1 MAAIFASEYYQI
13 SFILILAAFAIPISR
28 KASVAE
34 IPILIILGILF
45 GPVLGVIDHQFAINL
60 MSSFGTVGIGLLG
73 LMIILYYES
82 HNINLRVLRR
92 HFWRIISLD
101 TVGIVVT
108 AIAAGLF
115 FSLLTGA
122 PFGIGFLFGAI
133 VSPTD
138 PVTIIPLF
146 RRINIKEDISGT
158 LIGESLFNDPLGII
172 LVTIAIVLIAPGA
185 STVSLFTTLAKPLGM
200 FAATFVYFLMQ
211 ISIPSVIGIAIGFS
225 VIYLN
230 KILNFENL
238 IVGLLLGIVILE
250 FTLLEAM
257 SITPF
262 PAIIAT
268 GAIVGNFSDKSIF
281 WNRETNFQ
289 ENLSFLSQAIIFLL
303 LGSMMTQQEMIN
315 YFFIGFALA
324 MVVIFLTRPMA
335 VFSSLSVIR
344 SNNSDT
350 PMNNRIRTFFSLV
363 GPRGVVSVVMSTVP
377 YVVGLANNIPI
388 LIQWG
393 PLINVSVSFVVLFSI
408 VLQTIYIPLISK
420 RLIGEPAAIQPEG
433 KAEGE

>member
-60 MSSFGTVGIGLLG
+60 MSQFGTVGIGLLG

-101 TVGIVVT
+101 TIGIVLT
-108 AIAAGLF
+108 AIVAGLF
-115 FSLLTGA
+115 FSLITGA

-133 VSPTD
+133 ISPTD

-146 RRINIKEDISGT
+146 RRINLKEDISGT

-172 LVTIAIVLIAPGA
+172 LVTIAIVLIAPDA
-185 STVSLFTTLAKPLGM
+185 ATVSLFTTLAKPLGM
-200 FAATFVYFLMQ
+200 ISATFIYFIMQ
-211 ISIPSVIGIAIGFS
+211 ISVPSVIGIAIGFS

-289 ENLSFLSQAIIFLL
+289 ENLSFLAQAIIFLL
-303 LGSMMTQQEMIN
+303 LGSMMTQQEMLS

-324 MVVIFLTRPMA
+324 MVVIFLTRPLA
-335 VFSSLSVIR
+335 VFSSLFIIR
-344 SNNSDT
+344 TNNSET
-350 PMNNRIRTFFSLV
+350 PMNNRIRAFFSLV

-377 YVVGLANNIPI
+377 YVVGLTNNIPT
-388 LIQWG
+388 LIKWG

-408 VLQTIYIPLISK
+408 VLQTIYIPLIST
-420 RLIGEPAAIQPEG
+420 RLITEPRKIKPEA
-433 KAEGE
+433 KKEGE